1 MSNKK
6 YIHIQNCKPYVRD
19 MSINNGIYKLKQGPK
34 KKRGRKLLPKTLI
47 MQEFVNMPNSDLTNI
62 LQLD

>member
-19 MSINNGIYKLKQGPK
+19 MSVNNNIYKLKKSLK
-34 KKRGRKLLPKTLI
+34 KKKSLSYYLKH
-47 MQEFVNMPNSDLTNI
+47 F
-62 LQLD
+62 